1 MDDGRQWQYYG
12 AIHFEARGN
21 VLYIEGENSILR
33 DPSKADGVAAIC
45 VRAKGSEIDSS
56 VIFHGTGS
64 MTIDGVNTT
73 GYSTFY
79 AAAIGGR
86 QGERTGDMTFNG
98 GTWTVRNNGF
108 GACIGSGTSSGSQYD
123 STLYTSKIEI
133 NGEPLSWK
141 PATPAQRSAPVSAPA
156 AALQRSGSC
165 HQWWQ
170 HPGYLLVWRRRHWL
184 RHVWP

>member
-1 MDDGRQWQYYG
+1 MSF
-12 AIHFEARGN
+12 ISK
-21 VLYIEGENSILR
+21 GENSILR

-133 NGEPLSWK
+133 NGGNL
-141 PATPAQRSAPVSAPA
+141 
-156 AALQRSGSC
+156 
-165 HQWWQ
+165 
-170 HPGYLLVWRRRHWL
+170 
-184 RHVWP
+184 